1 MDFKVKETIKW
12 YDQFDNTNLIIRNN
26 FKDINIKILKD
37 NLPHLLGLHYMYPGN
52 KIPPA
57 RIIAEEIRTKNIS
70 DEEILKNVKKYNP
83 NMLKSVKNRVN
94 TFKEFLENFENGVI
108 LENTKENTNINSTL
122 FVIKTKDKKIM
133 HLGIK
138 EISGVTMLENYS
150 EMNQKEMRGIFE
162 TYFLRNNDKFTQN
175 SKIHEN
181 ITGIS
186 RYDEKE
192 KQYISFSFDEEK
204 NKKLLQQYYSEKEKL
219 KNLLEERIEKG
230 ISRGNYNC
238 FSGNEIIMPNH
249 KSNDKRWIRVDD
261 VEKNN
266 IKVKENEKPMLTV
279 LTGKNEKGNLKLT
292 TVEFYNVSQL
302 QITKEIEQKFVPIKQ
317 KAQEKTVEK
326 SKDKGVGIGD

>member
-1 MDFKVKETIKW
+1 MEFKVKETIKW

-108 LENTKENTNINSTL
+108 LENTNINSTL

-150 EMNQKEMRGIFE
+150 EMNQEEMRGIFE

-181 ITGIS
+181 ITRIS

-204 NKKLLQQYYSEKEKL
+204 NKKSLQQYYSEKEKL

-230 ISRGNYNC
+230 ISRGSYNTLT
-238 FSGNEIIMPNH
+238 GNEIIIPDCELG
-249 KSNDKRWIRVDD
+249 DKKWIRADD
-261 VEKNN
+261 VKKNN
-266 IKVKENEKPMLTV
+266 IKVNENEKPILAI

-317 KAQEKTVEK
+317 KEQEKIVEK
-326 SKDKGVGIGD
+326 SKNKGVGIGD